1 MPLIDSIISE
11 NPIPVILL
19 KATNSIAMIKTY
31 MIAKEIISLLLRQ
44 TYFLLTGTICVM
56 NESKLL
62 AISFKYIKGEIMS
75 SLRFRK
81 TIMRKFFLE
90 KLVCRMLNS
99 TRIESIPANTYTPK
113 EKKKG
118 KRYLDLSAWNIN
130 ILIANIIIV
139 QNPMYDINPIV

>member
-1 MPLIDSIISE
+1 
-11 NPIPVILL
+11 
-19 KATNSIAMIKTY
+19 
-31 MIAKEIISLLLRQ
+31 
-44 TYFLLTGTICVM
+44 M

-81 TIMRKFFLE
+81 MIMRRFFLE
-90 KLVCRMLNS
+90 KLVCRKLNS
-99 TRIESIPANTYTPK
+99 TIIESIPANTYTPK
-113 EKKKG
+113 ETKKG
-118 KRYLDLSAWNIN
+118 KRYFDLSAWNIN